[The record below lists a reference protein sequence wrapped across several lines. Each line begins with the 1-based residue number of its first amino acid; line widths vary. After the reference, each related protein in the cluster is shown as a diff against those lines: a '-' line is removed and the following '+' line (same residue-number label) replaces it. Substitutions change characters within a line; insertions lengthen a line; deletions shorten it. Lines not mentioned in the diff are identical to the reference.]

1 MTDVPPARGLTGAS
15 LDPRYTGDAPLLGA
29 LYSTHATSVGTPAAE
44 TTAPLIHDGPSVQI
58 SSRNASLDPGQKI
71 TVSLTPL
78 SGGAVILTG
87 SMGTFVIGPDITL
100 PDTIR
105 QAGTALGLVINR
117 DGASILANIVDA
129 GSTPLKSA
137 IPVELSRLQPG
148 TQFQAA
154 QAGTD
159 SLGRTLFST
168 PIGSFA
174 LTSSELSRLA
184 GPAGNPPE
192 RLTISVTQVGTDIHG
207 SIIGADRHILDQPLT
222 IALART
228 PIGIPFEAHIAGT
241 DTAGRQILA
250 TPFGVFLTQ
259 TASENSTP
267 QGTERL
273 TLVLRGND
281 GGIKADI
288 IARNG
293 ISLAAPLALTLTLA
307 EGDAPLDAAST
318 KTQPRIIPSLT
329 PDQAR
334 AVAESLGTSWPA
346 LAGAVTKLALI
357 DPALASKVL
366 AAMPQ
371 IGPKLAAQV
380 LGVLAA
386 IQSGKASAL
395 IGADAVAALREAG
408 HGALADQIEDDLHRL
423 NRLAHQSDAEWR
435 PVLMPFYDGQN
446 LHQIG
451 LMIGRPPEHE
461 AGSGDPGTRFVLSV
475 DFTNLGAVQLDG
487 FVQAQQ
493 RRFDVTLRSR
503 MSLDGEVKSQAQ
515 TRFSDALTAA
525 GFSGRLMFQVVNP
538 FPVPIPEGLG
548 KVSGVS
554 LTGKMRH
561 PDGK

>member
-1 MTDVPPARGLTGAS
+1 V
-15 LDPRYTGDAPLLGA
+15 
-29 LYSTHATSVGTPAAE
+29 
-44 TTAPLIHDGPSVQI
+44 TAPLIHDGPSVQI
-58 SSRNASLDPGQKI
+58 SSQNVALDPGQKI

-87 SMGTFVIGPDITL
+87 ALGTFVIGPDVTL

-105 QAGTALGLVINR
+105 QTGTSLSLVITR
-117 DGASILANIVDA
+117 DGPTIIANIVDA
-129 GSTPLKSA
+129 GATPLKA
-137 IPVELSRLQPG
+137 PLPVELSRLQPG
-148 TQFQAA
+148 AQFQASSM
-154 QAGTD
+154 GTD
-159 SLGRTLFST
+159 SLGRALFST

-174 LTSSELSRLA
+174 LSVAELGRLMGQTGA
-184 GPAGNPPE
+184 SPE
-192 RLTISVTQVGTDIHG
+192 RLTISVAQVGTDIHG
-207 SIIGADRHILDQPLT
+207 TIIGADRHLLDQPIN

-228 PIGIPFEAHIAGT
+228 PVGIPFEAHIAGT
-241 DTAGRQILA
+241 DAAGRQILA

-259 TASENSTP
+259 TAPSSSTP
-267 QGTERL
+267 LGTDRL
-273 TLVLRGND
+273 TLILRGND

-293 ISLAAPLALTLTLA
+293 IALAAPLSLSLTLA
-307 EGDAPLDAAST
+307 EGDAPLDST
-318 KTQPRIIPSLT
+318 SPKTQLRIIPSLP

-346 LAGAVTKLALI
+346 LAGAMTKLAQI
-357 DPALASKVL
+357 NPALAGKVID
-366 AAMPQ
+366 AMPQ

-395 IGADAVAALREAG
+395 IGADAIAALRDAG
-408 HGALADQIEDDLHRL
+408 HGALADQLEEDLHRL
-423 NRLAHQSDAEWR
+423 NRLAHQSDADWR

-446 LHQIG
+446 LHQIA

-461 AGSGDPGTRFVLSV
+461 SGGADPGTRFVLSI

-503 MSLDGEVKSQAQ
+503 MSLDSDVKMQAQ
-515 TRFSDALTAA
+515 RRFSDALTAA

-538 FPVPIPEGLG
+538 FPIPVPEGLG
-548 KVSGVS
+548 KVSGLGLPNQGHHS
-554 LTGKMRH
+554 GGK
-561 PDGK
+561 